1 MLIYV
6 LWERIEDYQG
16 CYITTNQPQSYA
28 VHNNSIIWFVDMH
41 PQNTSHNDCIKNRQ
55 AMKWYNP

>member
-16 CYITTNQPQSYA
+16 RYITTNQPQSYA
-28 VHNNSIIWFVDMH
+28 VHNNSII
-41 PQNTSHNDCIKNRQ
+41 
-55 AMKWYNP
+55 